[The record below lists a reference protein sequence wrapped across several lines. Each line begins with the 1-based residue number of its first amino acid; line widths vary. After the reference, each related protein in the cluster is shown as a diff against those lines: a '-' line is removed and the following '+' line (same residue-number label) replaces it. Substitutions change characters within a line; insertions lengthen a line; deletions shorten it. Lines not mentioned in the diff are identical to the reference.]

1 MEGIGIRGT
10 RCGLTGI
17 PGQPLSGD
25 ELILFRSRKQMQL
38 KDLRAFMEDGLEVFR
53 VFTR

>member
-10 RCGLTGI
+10 RCGFTGI

-25 ELILFRSRKQMQL
+25 EL
-38 KDLRAFMEDGLEVFR
+38 
-53 VFTR
+53 